1 MNPGSGGRTQQSPA
15 PGRNGFL
22 VVDGASKAFEI
33 DGRRIRVFE
42 NLRFTVSRGEFLCIT
57 GRSGCGKTTL
67 LNMVAGFLAPDSGML
82 TLDGEP
88 ILRPGPDRCVVF
100 QQDAL
105 FPWLTVRENIAFGLK
120 VRGWEAGRIRETVDR
135 YLDIIGL
142 GDFQNHLPREIS
154 GGMKQRVSLARVLVL
169 EPRVL
174 LVDEP
179 FASLDARTRTEMQDL
194 LASLWAE
201 TNCTVLFV
209 THDIE
214 EAVAMADR
222 VLVLEPSP
230 PHVCLDVAISL
241 ERPRDREASGFTGF
255 RRLLQE
261 TLRQD

>member
-1 MNPGSGGRTQQSPA
+1 MSPGSCGRTPQSPA
-15 PGRNGFL
+15 QEGTGL
-22 VVDGASKAFEI
+22 LAVDRASKAFEI

-42 NLRFTVSRGEFLCIT
+42 NLRFTVPRGEFLCIT

-67 LNMVAGFLAPDSGML
+67 LNMVAGFIRPDSGML
-82 TLDGEP
+82 TLDDEP
-88 ILRPGPDRCVVF
+88 ILRPGPERCVVF

-120 VRGWEAGRIRETVDR
+120 VRGWEADRIRETVDR
-135 YLDIIGL
+135 YLDVIGL
-142 GDFQNHLPREIS
+142 VDFRDHLPREIS

-169 EPRVL
+169 EPLVL
-174 LVDEP
+174 LMDEP

-209 THDIE
+209 THDTE

-222 VLVLEPSP
+222 VLVLEPRP
-230 PHVCLDVAISL
+230 PHICLDVAVSL
-241 ERPRDREASGFTGF
+241 ERPRDREAPGFAGL
-255 RRLLQE
+255 RRRVRDA
-261 TLRQD
+261 LRQD